1 MAFIEPINY
10 ETIHRKAEVFMVPEL
25 DINVLDNKIANE
37 CCKDCINK
45 CNRDGRLSLLKD
57 HRIIIS
63 SSALGR
69 LNSDGTYSY
78 DKRNEKINAYCID
91 VNTN

>member
-1 MAFIEPINY
+1 MYIEKLTSQIIN
-10 ETIHRKAEVFMVPEL
+10 
-25 DINVLDNKIANE
+25 DVLSGLGGYHSNLSI
-37 CCKDCINK
+37 
-45 CNRDGRLSLLKD
+45 NRDQVADEIVALRLSLLKD

-78 DKRNEKINAYCID
+78 DKRNEKINVYCIAA
-91 VNTN
+91 NTN

>member
-10 ETIHRKAEVFMVPEL
+10 ETIHRKAEVFVVPEL

-45 CNRDGRLSLLKD
+45 CDLDGRLSLLKD

-63 SSALGR
+63 FGALGR
-69 LNSDGTYSY
+69 LNSDGTYFY
-78 DKRNEKINAYCID
+78 DKRNEKINVYCID

>member
-10 ETIHRKAEVFMVPEL
+10 ETIYRKAEVFVVLEL
-25 DINVLDNKIANE
+25 NINVLDNKIANE
-37 CCKDCINK
+37 CCKGCINK
-45 CNRDGRLSLLKD
+45 CDRDGRLSLLKD

-78 DKRNEKINAYCID
+78 DKRNEKINVYCTAA
-91 VNTN
+91 NTN

>member
-1 MAFIEPINY
+1 MAFIKPINY
-10 ETIHRKAEVFMVPEL
+10 ETIHRKAEVFVVPEL
-25 DINVLDNKIANE
+25 NINVLDNKIANE

-45 CNRDGRLSLLKD
+45 CDRDSRLSLLKD

-63 SSALGR
+63 SSTLGR

-78 DKRNEKINAYCID
+78 DKRNEKINVYCTAA
-91 VNTN
+91 NTN